1 MNRFDIEFWNGSLK
15 TAILIG
21 KEMDRLMNNCT
32 NRQIEGLKLARK
44 KIEEIKKEIEDLNG
58 ISVKEALQSI
68 V

>member
-1 MNRFDIEFWNGSLK
+1 MK

-58 ISVKEALQSI
+58 NSVKEALQSI

>member
-21 KEMDRLMNNCT
+21 KEMDRLMDKCT
-32 NRQIEGLKLARK
+32 DRQIEGLKLARK

-58 ISVKEALQSI
+58 NSVKEALQSI

>member
-58 ISVKEALQSI
+58 NSVKEALQSI

>member
-1 MNRFDIEFWNGSLK
+1 MK

-21 KEMDRLMNNCT
+21 KEMDKLMDKCT
-32 NRQIEGLKLARK
+32 DRQIEGLKLARK

-58 ISVKEALQSI
+58 NSVKEALQSI

>member
-44 KIEEIKKEIEDLNG
+44 KIEEIKKEIEDLNSN
-58 ISVKEALQSI
+58 SVKDALQSVI
-68 V
+68 

>member
-21 KEMDRLMNNCT
+21 KEMDRLMNNYT
-32 NRQIEGLKLARK
+32 DRQIEGLKLARK

-58 ISVKEALQSI
+58 NSVKEALQSI

>member
-32 NRQIEGLKLARK
+32 DRQIEGLKLARK

-58 ISVKEALQSI
+58 NSVKEALQSI

>member
-21 KEMDRLMNNCT
+21 KEMDRLMDNCT
-32 NRQIEGLKLARK
+32 DRQIEGLKLARK

-58 ISVKEALQSI
+58 NSVKEALQSI